1 MAINTSI
8 RLINRIAKAHLSS
21 KSFESYSS
29 SILLAGICDYV
40 LIVLELSPIRV
51 SPMAT
56 DVSLKSVTYSAST
69 GRGSSTAS
77 NSSISISPP
86 CHSIPVAMGIED
98 KSPDDAKV
106 MDVSGNVSGDVDEKQ
121 VLDSEDEPRE
131 LVNDTPDG
139 GIEAWFI
146 LLGVSGKMTKL

>member
-1 MAINTSI
+1 MATNTSI

-40 LIVLELSPIRV
+40 LVVLELSPIRV

-86 CHSIPVAMGIED
+86 LP
-98 KSPDDAKV
+98 
-106 MDVSGNVSGDVDEKQ
+106 
-121 VLDSEDEPRE
+121 LDTRS
-131 LVNDTPDG
+131 NG
-139 GIEAWFI
+139 Y
-146 LLGVSGKMTKL
+146 